1 MRKRLHAVLVGLVAI
16 LGVGLVA
23 PAPAGAITGGTV
35 DTANKYS
42 NVGIIAFYDA
52 TGRYRCTAT
61 LVTPT
66 VLLTAA
72 HCTTGTIGKTIVN
85 FDWFI
90 DDAPPSSLPRAA
102 DGCTTPSWADTR
114 ARAEWRRSRSRAA
127 GRRDFASPSRRA
139 AEGSSRSRRT
149 LTLPSSCAST
159 AAWCG

>member
-23 PAPAGAITGGTV
+23 PAPAGAIPGGTV
-35 DTANKYS
+35 DTANKYD
-42 NVGIIAFYDA
+42 NVGIIAFSDA

-72 HCTTGTIGKTIVN
+72 HCTTGTLGKTIVN

-90 DDAPPSSLPRAA
+90 DAAPPSNLPRAVD
-102 DGCTTPSWADTR
+102 DGRGVTGAQGTKDVSVDHDCFGDNYSFHDHVNDQIQPRLS
-114 ARAEWRRSRSRAA
+114 RRSLDVCHVNVIDLLA
-127 GRRDFASPSRRA
+127 
-139 AEGSSRSRRT
+139 
-149 LTLPSSCAST
+149 
-159 AAWCG
+159 